1 MHRLSSRR
9 GNSASAD
16 GKPRHSPFPAHMPP
30 GRASLLAENAGWRGF
45 LGASFVMSKL
55 PCSYT
60 SYFSSN
66 FEKIRWCSLSF
77 FFTGFA
83 SAPNPRILHG
93 QPPTEQHEQKK
104 TLNRRRCNHL
114 RMSPSRPS
122 LLRRRWNHIM
132 QPGSE
137 AIINKP
143 RENLHENWHSLRLVN
158 ELAEELQV
166 RGKWTLTPKTR
177 TD

>member
-1 MHRLSSRR
+1 MV
-9 GNSASAD
+9 
-16 GKPRHSPFPAHMPP
+16 P
-30 GRASLLAENAGWRGF
+30 
-45 LGASFVMSKL
+45 
-55 PCSYT
+55 
-60 SYFSSN
+60 
-66 FEKIRWCSLSF
+66 
-77 FFTGFA
+77 
-83 SAPNPRILHG
+83 
-93 QPPTEQHEQKK
+93 PPTEQHEQKK
-104 TLNRRRCNHL
+104 TLNRRRCIHL